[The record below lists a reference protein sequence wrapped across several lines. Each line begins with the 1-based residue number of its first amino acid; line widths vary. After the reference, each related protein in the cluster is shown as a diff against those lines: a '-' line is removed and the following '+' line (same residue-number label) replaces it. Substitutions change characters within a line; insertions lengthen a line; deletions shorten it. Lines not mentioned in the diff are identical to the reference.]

1 MAKGYG
7 FEINPKELLL
17 LLAVIVGFVLVLP
30 YILKQL
36 FKNTI
41 SAAIEPITTIL
52 QPAKDAGVFVGN
64 NVITPIVRNVGQIVA
79 PDGWKV
85 QIGDITYGDFAAS
98 PTQSAYDLALQEA
111 KITLYAGQGTRGAD
125 GLFYVDKVIERRTTR
140 FILMMDGLT
149 VAPQSLPPA

>member
-17 LLAVIVGFVLVLP
+17 LLAVVVGFVLVLP
-30 YILKQL
+30 YIIKQL

-41 SAAIEPITTIL
+41 SAAIEPLNTII
-52 QPAKDAGVFVGN
+52 QPAKAAGVFVGN
-64 NVITPIVRNVGQIVA
+64 NVITPIVRDIGQVVA
-79 PDGWKV
+79 PDGWKIV
-85 QIGDITYGDFAAS
+85 IGDTTYGDFAA
-98 PTQSAYDLALQEA
+98 PPPKSAYDQALQDA
-111 KITLYAGQGTRGAD
+111 KLTLYAGQGTRGAD
-125 GLFYVDKVIERRTTR
+125 GLFYVDKVIANRTTR